1 MNSQCLSDT
10 MQEKQYFDSK
20 GQSSLEKIPKV
31 KDNPIVHIAS
41 PYPVKISDFPSTN
54 FSFFQHSYDLHFWI
68 FLLEGGCL
76 CTQMIPILGKKIFSL

>member
-41 PYPVKISDFPSTN
+41 PYPVKISDFVCARLS
-54 FSFFQHSYDLHFWI
+54 
-68 FLLEGGCL
+68 
-76 CTQMIPILGKKIFSL
+76 